1 MRRAEMLLLKS
12 LAETPMADRDN
23 RHDDLQ
29 ATMRLAH
36 LSSPEMI
43 LYMVN
48 RVLELEESIERIAAV
63 LQKLSA
69 DEPMPLRGN
78 AARTSLRTVP
88 AVPRHRDRGNLA
100 AGRPLHQHLASAGDQ
115 RMDLSLHLLRH
126 RHFGP
131 RPSGQ
136 GRFGVVPN
144 SRQISGRSS

>member
-12 LAETPMADRDN
+12 LAETLMADRDN

-69 DEPMPLRGN
+69 DEPMPLEETPPEP
-78 AARTSLRTVP
+78 AFEPSL
-88 AVPRHRDRGNLA
+88 
-100 AGRPLHQHLASAGDQ
+100 Q
-115 RMDLSLHLLRH
+115 
-126 RHFGP
+126 
-131 RPSGQ
+131 
-136 GRFGVVPN
+136 
-144 SRQISGRSS
+144 SRAIETETAET